1 MDAIT
6 NKRIETLLEWK
17 GQIEKELVEKK
28 KKYAELGDELSRKD
42 NQLRNVLS
50 LLVIEGW
57 TNYEQG
63 ETVKLSNILIE
74 NTYATM
80 KEIGKPIYYRE
91 LAMKMKEKGIAIPGT
106 DPAANLL
113 AYMNRDE
120 RFHRIARGTYALREW
135 NLPKL
140 RKKGNSTK
148 QKSRG
153 KTKRSSRRR
162 A

>member
-1 MDAIT
+1 MDTIT

-17 GQIEKELVEKK
+17 GQIEKELIDNKR
-28 KKYAELGDELSRKD
+28 KYAELGDELSRKE

-50 LLVIEGW
+50 LLAIEGW
-57 TNYEQG
+57 TNCEQG
-63 ETVKLSNILIE
+63 KTVKLSNILIE
-74 NTYATM
+74 NTYAAM

-91 LAMKMKEKGIAIPGT
+91 LAIKMKETGVAIPGT

-113 AYMNRDE
+113 AHMNRDE
-120 RFHRIARGTYALREW
+120 RFHRIARGTYALIEW

-140 RKKGNSTK
+140 RKGGNSTK
-148 QKSRG
+148 RKSRA